1 MYVHTR
7 TVCAC
12 SRGLMANIFTK
23 DIAVLDVSSRLISAI
38 VGVKKAQSVFG
49 IKAVVEKEHSG
60 YEQGEWFDADDT
72 RSVAMAVLKEAMRS
86 AESHTKRIFIGV
98 PAEFTAVVKKDVA
111 ITLDRE
117 RRIVDADIDF
127 LLKKGDTF
135 DGSKFALINSS
146 PISFSINTSDRL
158 YRDVRGLVAS
168 KVVGTVSYILCEKS
182 FTRFFDE
189 IVASL
194 GFKDVKYIST
204 AWAEGITIFEK
215 EERDDPYVLVDIG
228 YISSSVIVGRG
239 EGVEFMRS
247 FSLGGGHISAD
258 MCEAMNVD
266 FELAEQARELVD
278 LNLNYQEGSVL
289 VADADQIICGADAS
303 EVVREKLDLF
313 AEIIYD
319 IIEQSKVKLPPYAPV
334 YLTGEGV
341 ASIRG
346 VKKYLSS
353 TLGMN
358 VDIVMPK
365 LPGYAKPCNSSKIS
379 LLVVAE
385 TLSNSKIGGLF
396 KRVIN
401 GGNL

>member
-1 MYVHTR
+1 M
-7 TVCAC
+7 
-12 SRGLMANIFTK
+12 
-23 DIAVLDVSSRLISAI
+23 
-38 VGVKKAQSVFG
+38 
-49 IKAVVEKEHSG
+49 
-60 YEQGEWFDADDT
+60 
-72 RSVAMAVLKEAMRS
+72 
-86 AESHTKRIFIGV
+86 
-98 PAEFTAVVKKDVA
+98 
-111 ITLDRE
+111 
-117 RRIVDADIDF
+117 
-127 LLKKGDTF
+127 
-135 DGSKFALINSS
+135 
-146 PISFSINTSDRL
+146 
-158 YRDVRGLVAS
+158 
-168 KVVGTVSYILCEKS
+168 
-182 FTRFFDE
+182 
-189 IVASL
+189 
-194 GFKDVKYIST
+194 
-204 AWAEGITIFEK
+204 
-215 EERDDPYVLVDIG
+215 
-228 YISSSVIVGRG
+228 
-239 EGVEFMRS
+239 
-247 FSLGGGHISAD
+247 
-258 MCEAMNVD
+258 
-266 FELAEQARELVD
+266 
-278 LNLNYQEGSVL
+278 
-289 VADADQIICGADAS
+289 ADADQIICGADAS